1 MSGLAIKDVRFNGA
15 TLRAA
20 QDAEN
25 IIWVGVVWVCQG
37 LGLSEGQ
44 MKNERKKIQTD
55 EVLSQ
60 GTKFHPLGSGNS
72 DSEVL
77 CLKLDF
83 LPLWLAKIH
92 VTPKMRRDNPQLADK
107 LNTYQLKAKDVLA
120 SAFLNKNALTPQG
133 DYIKQ
138 ITKLQIAFEEMYL
151 ENQKMYKDMSALAN
165 IMLDWKESFEKNTSV
180 KSTLPDANMY
190 SSWKETMYR
199 KMDRICAN
207 TTKFGKR
214 SDVMRWIYKYMTK
227 NYGVVWD
234 QEAREYKER
243 NQTAMMPS
251 TIDVVMDKTIIKS
264 IFESVLADMEYECC
278 HKNALNVEGSVEN
291 WTDQII
297 APLIERYND
306 HSNAGMTTYR
316 RVYKKMDADNKICW
330 KNLTTRYINEH
341 GKKPSRKDMIE
352 TRPSLRKNSKVRLRN
367 LWKKYRRFDIM
378 DEYKVIGKFLSSSK
392 ITGDMVKMVVVQDA
406 RGACVMPEDEWKWVY
421 GRQHRDRWKKN
432 DSAA

>member
-1 MSGLAIKDVRFNGA
+1 MTGLAVKDVQFNGA

-20 QDAEN
+20 QDTEN
-25 IIWVGVVWVCQG
+25 IIWVGVAWVCQG

-107 LNTYQLKAKDVLA
+107 LNTYQIKAKDVLA
-120 SAFLNKNALTPQG
+120 AAFLNKNALAPQA
-133 DYIKQ
+133 DYMKQ
-138 ITKLQIAFEEMYL
+138 IENLQSTIEEMRQ

-165 IMLDWKESFEKNTSV
+165 IMLDWKESFEKNILI
-180 KSTLPDANMY
+180 KPALPEVNTY
-190 SSWKETMYR
+190 SSWKETMYH

-227 NYGVVWD
+227 NYGVVWE
-234 QEAREYKER
+234 QEASEYKER
-243 NQTAMMPS
+243 NRTSIMPS
-251 TIDVVMDKTIIKS
+251 TIDVVMGKDIIKS
-264 IFESVLADMEYECC
+264 IFESVLADLEYECC
-278 HKNALNVEGSVEN
+278 HKNALKAAENNEN

-297 APLIERYND
+297 APLVAKYND
-306 HSNAGMTTYR
+306 HSNAGMATYR
-316 RVYKKMDADNKICW
+316 RVYKRMDEEYRIGW

-341 GKKPSRKDMIE
+341 GEKPSKKDLIE
-352 TRPSLRKNSKVRLRN
+352 TRSSLRK
-367 LWKKYRRFDIM
+367 
-378 DEYKVIGKFLSSSK
+378 KFK
-392 ITGDMVKMVVVQDA
+392 NAVKELMEEIQEV
-406 RGACVMPEDEWKWVY
+406 
-421 GRQHRDRWKKN
+421 
-432 DSAA
+432 

>member
-1 MSGLAIKDVRFNGA
+1 MNGRKLNKVCQGQIWQAFSEIKEGRKLIVTGLAVKDVQFNGA

-25 IIWVGVVWVCQG
+25 IIWVGVAWVCQG

-72 DSEVL
+72 DSKVL

-120 SAFLNKNALTPQG
+120 DAFLNKNALAPRA
-133 DYIKQ
+133 DYMTQ
-138 ITKLQIAFEEMYL
+138 IVNLQSTIEEMRQ

-165 IMLDWKESFEKNTSV
+165 IIIDLKESFEKNGSTKPALPEVSTTSYR
-180 KSTLPDANMY
+180 K
-190 SSWKETMYR
+190 SWKETMYQ
-199 KMDRICAN
+199 KMDHICAN
-207 TTKFGKR
+207 TIQFGKR
-214 SDVMRWIYKYMTK
+214 NDVMKWMYRYMNK
-227 NYGVVWD
+227 KYGVVWD
-234 QEAREYKER
+234 QEEREYKER
-243 NQTAMMPS
+243 NHTSISPS
-251 TIDVVMDKTIIKS
+251 TIDIVLDKPMIKS
-264 IFESVLADMEYECC
+264 IFESVLADLEYEYC
-278 HKNALNVEGSVEN
+278 HKTVEKSDNEIGDWS
-291 WTDQII
+291 DQII
-297 APLIERYND
+297 APLVKKYDD
-306 HSNAGMTTYR
+306 HSNAGMATYR

-341 GKKPSRKDMIE
+341 GKKPLRKDLIE
-352 TRPSLRKNSKVRLRN
+352 TRPSLRK
-367 LWKKYRRFDIM
+367 
-378 DEYKVIGKFLSSSK
+378 KFK
-392 ITGDMVKMVVVQDA
+392 NAVKELIEETQEV
-406 RGACVMPEDEWKWVY
+406 
-421 GRQHRDRWKKN
+421 
-432 DSAA
+432 

>member
-1 MSGLAIKDVRFNGA
+1 MMNGLAVKDVQFNGA

-25 IIWVGVVWVCQG
+25 IIWVGVAWVCQG

-133 DYIKQ
+133 DYIEQ
-138 ITKLQIAFEEMYL
+138 ITKLQIAIEEMRR

-165 IMLDWKESFEKNTSV
+165 IMLDWKESFEKNISV
-180 KSTLPDANMY
+180 KPAFSDANMY
-190 SSWKETMYR
+190 SSWKDTMYQ

-227 NYGVVWD
+227 NYGAVWD

-243 NQTAMMPS
+243 NQTSMMPS
-251 TIDVVMDKTIIKS
+251 TIDIVLDKPVIKS
-264 IFESVLADMEYECC
+264 IFESVLADLEYECC
-278 HKNALNVEGSVEN
+278 HKSAVTLNKNDISWSDHV
-291 WTDQII
+291 I
-297 APLIERYND
+297 ASLVAKYND
-306 HSNAGMTTYR
+306 HSNAGMATYR

-341 GKKPSRKDMIE
+341 GKKPSRKDLIE
-352 TRPSLRKNSKVRLRN
+352 TRPSLRK
-367 LWKKYRRFDIM
+367 
-378 DEYKVIGKFLSSSK
+378 KFK
-392 ITGDMVKMVVVQDA
+392 NAVKELMEETQEV
-406 RGACVMPEDEWKWVY
+406 
-421 GRQHRDRWKKN
+421 
-432 DSAA
+432 

>member
-1 MSGLAIKDVRFNGA
+1 MNGLAVKDVQFNGA

-20 QDAEN
+20 QDAGN
-25 IIWVGVVWVCQG
+25 IIWVGVAWVCQG

-138 ITKLQIAFEEMYL
+138 IAKLQIAIEEMRQ
-151 ENQKMYKDMSALAN
+151 ENRKMYKDISTLAN
-165 IMLDWKESFEKNTSV
+165 IILDWKESFEKNTSV
-180 KSTLPDANMY
+180 KPTLPDANMY
-190 SSWKETMYR
+190 SSWKETVYQ
-199 KMDRICAN
+199 KMDRICDN

-234 QEAREYKER
+234 QESREYKER
-243 NQTAMMPS
+243 NNTCITPS
-251 TIDVVMDKTIIKS
+251 TIDIVMDKFMIKS
-264 IFESVLADMEYECC
+264 IFESVLADLEYEYC
-278 HKNALNVEGSVEN
+278 HKMEEISKNHVDN
-291 WTDQII
+291 WADQVI
-297 APLIERYND
+297 APLVEKYND
-306 HSNAGMTTYR
+306 HSNAGMATYR
-316 RVYKKMDADNKICW
+316 RIYKKMDEDNKICW
-330 KNLTTRYINEH
+330 KNLTTRYINEN
-341 GKKPSRKDMIE
+341 GRKPSRKDLIE
-352 TRPSLRKNSKVRLRN
+352 TRSSLRK
-367 LWKKYRRFDIM
+367 
-378 DEYKVIGKFLSSSK
+378 KFK
-392 ITGDMVKMVVVQDA
+392 NAVKELM
-406 RGACVMPEDEWKWVY
+406 EE
-421 GRQHRDRWKKN
+421 
-432 DSAA
+432 